1 MDAGERFARQAYAL
15 QMRELA
21 IEQAIAERQ
30 RLVERLVATPV
41 IDYEDPMDKW
51 RREARESDE
60 REAAATRELRR
71 QERLTA
77 LERHGLVDA
86 ADLQVEA
93 FSGIT
98 TALETIDRRL
108 QRVERQR
115 SRAARKP
122 RAVSLPSF
130 LGPTHDPHD
139 PSLRYSQPRLTR

>member
-1 MDAGERFARQAYAL
+1 M

-30 RLVERLVATPV
+30 RLVDRLTALPV

-98 TALETIDRRL
+98 TALESIDSRL

-115 SRAARKP
+115 SKAARKP
-122 RAVSLPSF
+122 RAVSLPNF
-130 LGPTHDPHD
+130 LGPTRSETDPTI
-139 PSLRYSQPRLTR
+139 RFSQPRLTRSD